1 MQLCQYFGNL
11 ISNCAGPFDTSIIA
25 SDLTEVNL
33 TEEGKL
39 DSICTYYSGLPSA
52 NLNVSQI
59 GGEINLPINIAEL
72 PIVEEF

>member
-11 ISNCAGPFDTSIIA
+11 ISNCAGPFDTGIIT
-25 SDLTEVNL
+25 SDLTKVNL
-33 TEEGKL
+33 SDEGKL
-39 DSICTYYSGLPSA
+39 DSICAYYAGSPSA
-52 NLNVSQI
+52 NLKVSQI